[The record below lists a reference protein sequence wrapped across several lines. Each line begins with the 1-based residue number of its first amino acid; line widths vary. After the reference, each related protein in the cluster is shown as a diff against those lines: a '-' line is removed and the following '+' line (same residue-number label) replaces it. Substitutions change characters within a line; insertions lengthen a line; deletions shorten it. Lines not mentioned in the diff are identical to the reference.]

1 MKLIGN
7 LKEQVAATTNKA
19 EAKEVIAQ
27 AGMELTDDEMD
38 QVSGGDLLNRPDLF
52 SYQFSRGERVIY
64 RDERGNEHPAQVER
78 VEGEGW
84 TMLVVITVTDGLHRK
99 CTVHPNSLRH
109 DGRGLIDINLDTV
122 LGNAC

>member
-27 AGMELTDDEMD
+27 AGMELTDDEMN
-38 QVSGGDLLNRPDLF
+38 QVSGGDLLNRPELS
-52 SYQFSRGERVIY
+52 SYQFTRGERVIY

-109 DGRGLIDINLDTV
+109 DGR
-122 LGNAC
+122 